1 MNIAKRVRSIDDHKS
16 KILNY
21 SFPLAMYQNNTIQF
35 LAFFHAAL
43 SKQIKDLTQLPLL
56 HI

>member
-1 MNIAKRVRSIDDHKS
+1 MNIVKRVRSIDDHKS

-35 LAFFHAAL
+35 LAFLHAAL
-43 SKQIKDLTQLPLL
+43 SKQKNDLTQFPLL
-56 HI
+56 HS